1 MVYNY
6 KADEVEADIS
16 QVNSLLGQL
25 RDQHSALITAVK
37 PIPEGAWVGRGEQGF
52 MADWDSLQQKIAAL
66 DDYLVQFVQAL
77 TNAASVAEQAVSD
90 TGKIADSNSI

>member
-16 QVNSLLGQL
+16 AVNSQLSAL
-25 RDQHSALITAVK
+25 RDQNSALIIAVK
-37 PIPEGAWVGRGEQGF
+37 PIPEGAWVGKGEQGF
-52 MADWDSLQQKIAAL
+52 MADWDSLEQKIAAL

-77 TNAASVAEQAVSD
+77 TNAASVAEQAVTD
-90 TGKIADSNSI
+90 TGKIADSNSV

>member
-16 QVNSLLGQL
+16 SVNTQLSAL
-25 RDQHSALITAVK
+25 RDQNSALITAVK
-37 PIPEGAWVGRGEQGF
+37 PIPEGAWVGKGEQGF
-52 MADWDSLQQKIAAL
+52 MADWDSLEQKIAAL

-77 TNAASVAEQAVSD
+77 TNAASVAEQAVTD
-90 TGKIADSNSI
+90 TGKTADSNSI

>member
-6 KADEVEADIS
+6 KADEVAADLS
-16 QVNSLLGQL
+16 QINSLLSQL
-25 RDQHSALITAVK
+25 RDQNSALITAVK

-52 MADWDSLQQKIAAL
+52 MADWDSLEQKIAAL
-66 DDYLVQFVQAL
+66 DDYLMQFYQAL
-77 TNAASVAEQAVSD
+77 NNAASVAEQAVTD